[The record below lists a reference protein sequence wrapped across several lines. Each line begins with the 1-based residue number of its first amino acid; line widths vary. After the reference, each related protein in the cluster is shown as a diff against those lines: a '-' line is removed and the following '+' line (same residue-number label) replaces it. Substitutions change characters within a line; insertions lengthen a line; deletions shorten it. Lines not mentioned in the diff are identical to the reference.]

1 MAEIISCEEHF
12 LRSCSDWTWL
22 ANTHFVQC
30 KVTANPPRFLRML
43 EEFSIS
49 KVLETVNI
57 HNGGKPSHKAMFTVE
72 QMRVP
77 GVCRYGFNALD
88 EVLASFSL

>member
-1 MAEIISCEEHF
+1 
-12 LRSCSDWTWL
+12 
-22 ANTHFVQC
+22 
-30 KVTANPPRFLRML
+30 ML
-43 EEFSIS
+43 EGFSIS